1 MQFSNEEVVWVTGSS
16 TGIGRATSL
25 AFARHGCRLIV
36 HYNKNESQAQEVVD
50 QIVSLGGEALLV
62 QGDVASAS
70 DVQRMVHEIE
80 EHYGHLDVLVNNAG
94 SLIKREKLVDM
105 SEELWDRVMDVN
117 LKSVILCFQAVMP
130 LMQRRGKGKIIN
142 LSSVAAR
149 NGGGGGAVAYAT
161 AKAGVANLTRGMAK
175 EVVSDNIL
183 VNAVAPGVISTP
195 FHDQFTPPERRE
207 QMTKEIPL
215 GREGTPEEVAEVI
228 VFLASPSAD
237 YLVGETI
244 EVNGGQ
250 LMS

>member
-1 MQFSNEEVVWVTGSS
+1 
-16 TGIGRATSL
+16 
-25 AFARHGCRLIV
+25 V
-36 HYNKNESQAQEVVD
+36 HYNKNESQAREVID

-105 SEELWDRVMDVN
+105 SEDLWDRVMDVN

-130 LMQRRGKGKIIN
+130 LMQRRGKGRIIN

-207 QMTKEIPL
+207 QMAQEIPL

-237 YLVGETI
+237 YLVGEII